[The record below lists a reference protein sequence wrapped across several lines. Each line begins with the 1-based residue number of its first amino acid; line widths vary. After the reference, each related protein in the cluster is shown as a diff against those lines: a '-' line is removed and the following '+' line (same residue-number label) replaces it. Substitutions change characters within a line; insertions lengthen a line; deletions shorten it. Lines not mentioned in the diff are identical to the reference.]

1 MKRILV
7 QCGQDQIEVAVME
20 NDRLVEYD
28 NEFRGAEHLAG
39 NMYIG
44 RVVNVLQGMQAAF
57 LDIGLEK
64 NAFLY
69 IDDILPA
76 HLEKHPKQKPLITEL
91 VTVGQALLVQMVKEP
106 VGSKGARVTTHY
118 SIPGRWGVYM
128 PRADYVGVSRK
139 IENEAERE
147 RLKQAAERQL
157 QPGEGFIARTA
168 AEGISESMITADLDE
183 LRRRWR
189 IVEAQSGQQGVVPRK
204 VYTDF
209 GLLPRWIRDVF
220 RDDVGELL
228 VNDKEAHD
236 TIVSL
241 IRQVS
246 PELCG
251 RVRHIPVH
259 TGTLF
264 DRFHANT
271 QLENGF
277 KRKIWLDN
285 GGYVV
290 VDHTEA
296 LTVFDVNTGRYTGSI
311 DMEQTARDTNLLA
324 AKEISRL
331 LRLRDIGGLIIIDF
345 IDMNAALHRQQV
357 LDTLEAEAKRDR
369 TKTVIEGWTRL
380 GLVEMT
386 RKKVRD
392 GKDKITMSR
401 CEVCEGSGWIHNK

>member
-1 MKRILV
+1 MKRIVV

-20 NDRLVEYD
+20 HDRLVEYD
-28 NEFRGAEHLAG
+28 SEFRGVEQLAG

-76 HLEKHPKQKPLITEL
+76 HLEKHPKQKPPITEL
-91 VTVGQALLVQMVKEP
+91 ISVGQTMLVQVVKEP
-106 VGSKGARVTTHY
+106 VGTKGARVTTHY

-128 PRADYVGVSRK
+128 PTADYVGVSRK

-157 QPGEGFIARTA
+157 LAGEGFIARTA
-168 AEGISESMITADLDE
+168 AEGVSETMITADLEE
-183 LRRRWR
+183 LRRRWQ
-189 IVEAQSGQQGVVPRK
+189 IVETLAAEQGDVPRK

-220 RDDVGELL
+220 RDDVSELW
-228 VNDKEAHD
+228 VNDKEAHAS
-236 TIVSL
+236 IMSL
-241 IRQVS
+241 IEPSS
-246 PELCG
+246 PGLCE
-251 RVRHIPVH
+251 RVRHHDGP
-259 TGTLF
+259 TGSLF
-264 DRFHANT
+264 DRFKVSE

-285 GGYVV
+285 GGYIV

-296 LTVFDVNTGRYTGSI
+296 LTVFDVNTGRYTGSV
-311 DMEQTARDTNLLA
+311 DLEQTVKDTNLLA
-324 AKEISRL
+324 AKEIPRL
-331 LRLRDIGGLIIIDF
+331 LRLRDIGGIIIIDF
-345 IDMNAALHRQQV
+345 IDMDVHAHRQQV
-357 LDTLEAEAKRDR
+357 LAALEAEAKLDR

-392 GKDKITMSR
+392 GKEKVTMRR
-401 CEVCEGSGWIHNK
+401 CTVCEGSGWLANK

>member
-28 NEFRGAEHLAG
+28 SEFRGAEHLAG
-39 NMYIG
+39 NMYMG

-76 HLEKHPKQKPLITEL
+76 HLEKHPKQKPPITEL
-91 VTVGQALLVQMVKEP
+91 VQVGQALLVQVVKEP
-106 VGSKGARVTTHY
+106 VGNKGARVTTHY

-128 PRADYVGVSRK
+128 PSADYVGVSRK
-139 IENEAERE
+139 IENETERE
-147 RLKQAAERQL
+147 RLKHAAEKRL
-157 QPGEGFIARTA
+157 IPGEGFIARTA
-168 AEGISESMITADLDE
+168 AEGVHESLIASDLEDLRKRWQAVEE
-183 LRRRWR
+183 LSR
-189 IVEAQSGQQGVVPRK
+189 QQGNVPRK

-220 RDDVGELL
+220 RDDVSELL
-228 VNDKEAHD
+228 VNDQEAHD
-236 TIVSL
+236 SILSL
-241 IRQVS
+241 IRPVS
-246 PELCG
+246 PTLCD
-251 RVRHIPVH
+251 RVKRY
-259 TGTLF
+259 GQQQASLF
-264 DRFHANT
+264 SRFHVKE

-296 LTVFDVNTGRYTGSI
+296 LTVFDVNTGRYTGSV
-311 DMEQTARDTNLLA
+311 DLEQTARDTNALA
-324 AKEISRL
+324 AQEIARL

-345 IDMNAALHRQQV
+345 IDMNVPAHRQHV
-357 LDTLEAEAKRDR
+357 LDKLEQESKKDR

-392 GKDKITMSR
+392 GKDKLTMRR
-401 CEVCEGSGWIHNK
+401 CTACEGSGWVANK

>member
-91 VTVGQALLVQMVKEP
+91 VQVGQSLLVQVVKEP
-106 VGSKGARVTTHY
+106 VGNKGARVTTHY

-147 RLKQAAERQL
+147 RLKHAAERQL
-157 QPGEGFIARTA
+157 MAGEGFIARTA
-168 AEGISESMITADLDE
+168 AEGVAEELITADLVDLRKRWQAVEE
-183 LRRRWR
+183 L
-189 IVEAQSGQQGVVPRK
+189 SMLQGTVPRK

-220 RDDVGELL
+220 REDVHELW
-228 VNDKEAHD
+228 VNDMDAYD
-236 TIVSL
+236 TILTLV
-241 IRQVS
+241 RAVS
-246 PELCG
+246 PGLCE
-251 RVRHIPVH
+251 RVRRFENNRV
-259 TGTLF
+259 TLF
-264 DRFHANT
+264 ANFHADE

-296 LTVFDVNTGRYTGSI
+296 LTVFDVNTGRYTGSV
-311 DMEQTARDTNLLA
+311 DLEQTVKDTNLLA

-345 IDMNAALHRQQV
+345 IDMDLVAHRQLV
-357 LDTLEAEAKRDR
+357 LDTLEQEVKRDR

-392 GKDKITMSR
+392 GKDKVTIRR
-401 CEVCEGSGWIHNK
+401 CAECEGTGWLWTK